1 MHCIPSERM
10 IEIEIIV
17 TWNKNR
23 FLIEISQ
30 YATVQALMNEFAK
43 KSGIQPGDQNL
54 GYLGKTISTEE
65 KRDLTL
71 KDVGFLYPAE
81 VATVHNL
88 RKAKGGYLQ

>member
-1 MHCIPSERM
+1 M

-54 GYLGKTISTEE
+54 SYLDKMITTEE
-65 KRDLTL
+65 KRDKTL
-71 KDVGFLYPAE
+71 KDVGFIYPADL
-81 VATVHNL
+81 VTVHQL
-88 RKAKGGYLQ
+88 ARAKGGYL

>member
-1 MHCIPSERM
+1 M

-54 GYLGKTISTEE
+54 SYLDKMITTEE
-65 KRDLTL
+65 KRDKTL
-71 KDVGFLYPAE
+71 KDVGFLYPADL
-81 VATVHNL
+81 VTVHQL
-88 RKAKGGYLQ
+88 TRAKGGYL